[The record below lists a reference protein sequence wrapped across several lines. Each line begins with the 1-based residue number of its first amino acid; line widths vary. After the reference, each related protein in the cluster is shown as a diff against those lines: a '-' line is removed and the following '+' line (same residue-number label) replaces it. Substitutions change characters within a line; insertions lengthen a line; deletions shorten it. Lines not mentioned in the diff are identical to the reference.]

1 MRLSVIEP
9 YKPPNGETMRVL
21 ISGASGL
28 VGTELARQLI
38 EAGHEPFRLVR
49 RAVKAAGE
57 VSWNPSRGEIDPEI
71 MESVDAVVNLAGATT
86 GRIPW
91 TKKYKRE
98 IVSSRIDSTKTLV
111 AAINRAK
118 NPPTV
123 LISGSASGFYGEG
136 GSNWLTEESPKGEG
150 FLSDLA
156 DKWEQEAMK
165 AKARVVLVRTTL
177 VMSRKRGA
185 LGPLI
190 PLLKLGVG
198 GPIGSGKQFWAWIN
212 LVDEAA
218 AIIHLINTPGAQGP
232 FNLTAPEPAT
242 CEEII
247 VGLGRAINRP
257 TFLRIPEFAMKLLIG
272 EAAEELLLVSQK
284 MTANKLIGSG
294 FRFRYPDLQ
303 SSINWVV
310 PKDH

>member
-1 MRLSVIEP
+1 
-9 YKPPNGETMRVL
+9 MRVL

-28 VGTELARQLI
+28 VGTELARQLV
-38 EAGHEPFRLVR
+38 EAGHEPVKLVR
-49 RAVKAAGE
+49 RAAKASDE

-91 TKKYKRE
+91 TKKYKKE
-98 IVSSRIDSTKTLV
+98 IVSSRIDSTRTLV
-111 AAINRAK
+111 TAINRAE

-123 LISGSASGFYGEG
+123 LVSGSASGFYGEG
-136 GSNWLTEESPKGEG
+136 GSSWLTEDSPKGRG

-156 DKWEQEAMK
+156 HNWEQEAMK

-185 LGPLI
+185 LGPLM

-218 AIIHLINTPGAQGP
+218 AIIHLIKTPGAHGP

-242 CEEII
+242 CEQMI
-247 VGLGRAINRP
+247 VGLGKAINRP
-257 TFLRIPEFAMKLLIG
+257 TFFRIPEFAMKLLIG
-272 EAAEELLLVSQK
+272 EAAQELLLVSQK
-284 MTANKLIGSG
+284 MTANKLMTSG

-310 PKDH
+310 AKPE